1 MSYLWMYT
9 PGIIIGVIAVIL
21 MIALVCFRCTEAKQ
35 FYRYKTTKKKAFEDT
50 IPSRSYRT
58 EGTEDYVISEVD
70 ILTSDQI
77 VLRGMH
83 LKQKYEDEG

>member
-1 MSYLWMYT
+1 MSYLWYYT
-9 PGIIIGVIAVIL
+9 PGLIIGVIAVIL
-21 MIALVCFRCTEAKQ
+21 IIALICFRCTETYQ

-58 EGTEDYVISEVD
+58 NGTEDYTISQVD

-77 VLRGMH
+77 VLRGLH
-83 LKQKYEDEG
+83 LKQKYDDED